1 MIDEQIIQEKISIL
15 QEKLGLSSIVDEE
28 YTIILEEVI
37 KQIVFY
43 KELTNILHGEV
54 KPKSDDVINREE
66 FCDSLRKIITDLFE
80 ETHKLDVF
88 SDEFNLREFLRDN
101 IDRPIERMKEQMEK
115 TWLRDKL
122 TIGLMGHFSTGKTTA
137 LNLMFG
143 ESFTTDGHE
152 NTALATYLTYGS
164 NTNIV
169 TIVDKAGQSQE
180 LTLEQCGLLDY
191 AKGVED
197 FPFARIFN
205 YMVKENKNKILKDLT
220 IIDTPGLF
228 STKVNHS
235 VPTMN
240 VISSCDAIFWF
251 INITDS
257 ASKDDISV
265 IHQYVGSLPLYIVFS
280 YVDAR
285 GTTPQSVDDSI
296 NKILKEIQKNE
307 IDCKGYLRL
316 GKRDAARQQFKTD
329 ADVILKKLADEH
341 KAYVP
346 AAHIF
351 EVINF
356 LEGFLVKC
364 KNNFAEAVTN
374 LDSETDKLYDEY
386 QSSCRSFVTECN
398 NSKSRF
404 NNMVDTFNNRCNG
417 ATFCVGAN
425 SALCNNINSISESLG
440 RMVRAYNSMDVSQLV
455 EYGNGLAHMKMCQYK
470 LDRVSEILSKL
481 NQLKAQLS

>member
-1 MIDEQIIQEKISIL
+1 MTDI
-15 QEKLGLSSIVDEE
+15 EKLS
-28 YTIILEEVI
+28 
-37 KQIVFY
+37 FY
-43 KELTNILHGEV
+43 EQLTTLLKGNV
-54 KPKSDDVINREE
+54 KPKSDEVIGGEE

-88 SDEFNLREFLRDN
+88 SDEFNLREFLREH

-122 TIGLMGHFSTGKTTA
+122 TIGLMGHYSTGKTTA

-152 NTALATYLTYGS
+152 NTALATYLTYGT
-164 NTNIV
+164 NTNVV

-180 LTLEQCGLLDY
+180 LTLDQCGLLDY

-205 YMVKENKNKILKDLT
+205 YMVKENKNKTLEDLT

-228 STKVNHS
+228 STRVDHS
-235 VPTMN
+235 IPTMN
-240 VISSCDAIFWF
+240 VVSSCDAIFWF

-257 ASKDDISV
+257 ASKEDISV
-265 IHQYVGSLPLYIVFS
+265 NKYVGSLPLYIVFS
-280 YVDAR
+280 YVDER
-285 GTTPQSVDDSI
+285 GTTPQSVDEEI
-296 NKILKEIQKNE
+296 KKILQKIKKNE
-307 IDCKGYLRL
+307 IDCKGFLKL
-316 GKRDAARQQFKTD
+316 GKRDSVRQQFKSE
-329 ADVILKKLADEH
+329 ADVILKKLAKEH
-341 KAYVP
+341 EAYVP
-346 AAHIF
+346 AVHIF

-364 KNNFAEAVTN
+364 KNDFTQAVTD

-398 NSKSRF
+398 NSLSHF

-417 ATFCVGAN
+417 ATFCVGAYG
-425 SALCNNINSISESLG
+425 ALRNNINSISESYS
-440 RMVRAYNSMDVSQLV
+440 RMVRAYKSMDSSKLV
-455 EYGNGLAHMKMCQYK
+455 DYGDGVAQMRMCQYK
-470 LDRVSEILSKL
+470 LDRVSEILSRLNELK
-481 NQLKAQLS
+481 NQLS

>member
-1 MIDEQIIQEKISIL
+1 MTDI
-15 QEKLGLSSIVDEE
+15 EKLS
-28 YTIILEEVI
+28 
-37 KQIVFY
+37 FY
-43 KELTNILHGEV
+43 EQLTTLLKGNV
-54 KPKSDDVINREE
+54 KPKSDEVIGGEE

-88 SDEFNLREFLRDN
+88 SDEFNLREFLREH

-152 NTALATYLTYGS
+152 NTALATYLTYGT
-164 NTNIV
+164 NTNVV

-180 LTLEQCGLLDY
+180 LTLDQCGLLDY

-205 YMVKENKNKILKDLT
+205 YMVKENKNKTLKDLT

-228 STKVNHS
+228 STKVDHS
-235 VPTMN
+235 IPTMN
-240 VISSCDAIFWF
+240 VVSSCDAIFWF

-257 ASKDDISV
+257 ASKEDINV
-265 IHQYVGSLPLYIVFS
+265 IHKYVGSLPLYIVFS

-285 GTTPQSVDDSI
+285 GTTPQTVDEAI
-296 NKILKEIQKNE
+296 KKILQEIKKNE
-307 IDCKGYLRL
+307 IDCKGFLKL
-316 GKRDAARQQFKTD
+316 GKRDSVRQQFKSE
-329 ADVILKKLADEH
+329 ADVILKKLANEH
-341 KAYVP
+341 EAYVP

-364 KNNFAEAVTN
+364 KNDFTQAVTD

-398 NSKSRF
+398 NSQSHF

-417 ATFCVGAN
+417 ATFCVGAY
-425 SALCNNINSISESLG
+425 SALCNNINSISESLR
-440 RMVRAYNSMDVSQLV
+440 RMVRAYNSMDSSKLV
-455 EYGNGLAHMKMCQYK
+455 EYGNGVARMNMCQYK

-481 NQLKAQLS
+481 NELKNQLS